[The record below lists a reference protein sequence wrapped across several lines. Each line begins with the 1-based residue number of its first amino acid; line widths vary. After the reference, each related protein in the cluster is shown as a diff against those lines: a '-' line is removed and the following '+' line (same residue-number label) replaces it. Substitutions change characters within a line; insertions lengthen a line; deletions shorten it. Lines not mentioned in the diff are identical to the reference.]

1 MWLVNNFL
9 LLFYFSL
16 YIKLLNLNKVY
27 IYVLYKIEMMGNKD
41 YKNCFCDYKNYLKYV
56 WLLNLGKIRKVV
68 VKIIFRIYFYK
79 MKYVFG

>member
-56 WLLNLGKIRKVV
+56 
-68 VKIIFRIYFYK
+68 
-79 MKYVFG
+79 